1 MTSVGAP
8 GQAETRSALDA
19 QRFRRSDEETAV
31 GRAVG
36 RAVPDPRFETA
47 HMVGEVGGASNA

>member
-31 GRAVG
+31 GRAV
-36 RAVPDPRFETA
+36 PDPRFETA
-47 HMVGEVGGASNA
+47 HMVGEIGGASNA